1 MRERIGHGL
10 LILPGVTA
18 VTRDGDRFLLARQR
32 DTARWSLV
40 GGGVEVDEQP
50 RDAVIRKVTEELG
63 VAPEVLR
70 VIGAYG
76 GPELHNV
83 LPNGD
88 EVAYVTTAY
97 ECRLPRD
104 PMVLEQEELHEV
116 AWFTR
121 TEIGQLTRHEWI
133 DQVLRDV

>member
-1 MRERIGHGL
+1 MREKIGHDL

-18 VTRDGDRFLLARQR
+18 VIRDGDRFLLARQR

-40 GGGVEVDEQP
+40 GGGVELDEQP
-50 RDAVIRKVTEELG
+50 RDAVIREVAEELG
-63 VAPEVLR
+63 VVPEVVR

-76 GPELHNV
+76 GPELHSV

-97 ECRLPRD
+97 ECRLPRG
-104 PMVLEQEELHEV
+104 PMVLEQEELHKV

-121 TEIGQLTRHEWI
+121 PRSAS
-133 DQVLRDV
+133 